1 MEVGPNEKEKEQ
13 EETPKAKP
21 PRGKS
26 DKTEKTAKTEKK
38 AKATK
43 PRKPRSPKTA
53 DGNTAS
59 EREQKGASKGKKPA
73 RSAVRATLVL
83 SCPRVVRDDG
93 RSSTDASSLSVRSPD
108 LRRRGGCSRAGGQAK
123 AS

>member
-1 MEVGPNEKEKEQ
+1 MEVDPKEHEKEQ
-13 EETPKAKP
+13 EETPKSKP

-26 DKTEKTAKTEKK
+26 DKTEKTTKAEKKTEKK

-53 DGNTAS
+53 DGNAAS

-73 RSAVRATLVL
+73 RSAVRATL
-83 SCPRVVRDDG
+83 SCYHARVSCASDDG
-93 RSSTDASSLSVRSPD
+93 RSSTDASSLLVVRSPD
-108 LRRRGGCSRAGGQAK
+108 F
-123 AS
+123 